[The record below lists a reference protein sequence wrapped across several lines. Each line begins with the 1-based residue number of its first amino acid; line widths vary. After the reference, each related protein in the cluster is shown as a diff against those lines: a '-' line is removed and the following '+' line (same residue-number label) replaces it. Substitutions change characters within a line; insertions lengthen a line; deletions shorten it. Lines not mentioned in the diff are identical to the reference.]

1 MKKIVLLVAA
11 ALMLSACSKS
21 PEEKANVL
29 IKEHLQKTL
38 YHPDKYDPAETVIDS
53 AFSPA
58 DDPEF
63 HQKLFD
69 AYKLSVQIS
78 EIEDQIKKAKATM
91 SIYQNNPFGDGY
103 IRNQYDQ
110 AKEEYESLLAQQ
122 EKLQEKGAKMKAE
135 FDSMG
140 KKFKKEGKKFI
151 GFKASHKFR
160 CQNNAGQTLFG
171 NYYYLFDKDIT
182 QILESLDIDG
192 DEYKTL
198 QMMFDQIHEMAESEV
213 EQ

>member
-11 ALMLSACSKS
+11 AVMLSACSKS

-38 YHPDKYDPAETVIDS
+38 YHPDKYAPAETVIDS
-53 AFSPA
+53 AFSPV

-78 EIEDQIKKAKATM
+78 EIEDQIKRAKTTM
-91 SIYQNNPFGDGY
+91 SMYQNNPFGDGY
-103 IRNQYDQ
+103 IRNQYNQ

-122 EKLQEKGAKMKAE
+122 ERLQEKGAKMKAE